1 MRANFFFLL
10 LLGIQL
16 FFFLLTFYVF
26 VFLKTVSDN
35 FKNYTPNN
43 GGAVTMCKYAGV
55 FIIGMRLLNYYAQT
69 KGNFET
75 KKIFSFVGAVVWGLC
90 GKFQTLLSL
99 CLPIHVLVFVKLIAS
114 FAGVIT
120 LATWE
125 DANPPYSY
133 VNLALQ
139 AAFTAGYIHQ
149 YSTMKDKNN

>member
-1 MRANFFFLL
+1 

-99 CLPIHVLVFVKLIAS
+99 CLPTCTTCFRQTNCILCRRHHLGHMGRRQSSI
-114 FAGVIT
+114 
-120 LATWE
+120 
-125 DANPPYSY
+125 
-133 VNLALQ
+133 
-139 AAFTAGYIHQ
+139 
-149 YSTMKDKNN
+149 

>member
-1 MRANFFFLL
+1 MTVLDTIDHVAGAGYAMQLL
-10 LLGIQL
+10 FMGEK
-16 FFFLLTFYVF
+16 FMN
-26 VFLKTVSDN
+26 DN

-43 GGAVTMCKYAGV
+43 GGAVNMCKYAGV

-75 KKIFSFVGAVVWGLC
+75 KKMFSFVGAVVWGLC
-90 GKFQTLLSL
+90 
-99 CLPIHVLVFVKLIAS
+99 
-114 FAGVIT
+114 GVIT

>member
-16 FFFLLTFYVF
+16 FFFLNFLCFCVF

-99 CLPIHVLVFVKLIAS
+99 CLPTCTTCFRQTNCILCRRHHLGHMGRRQSPIQLRQFSTPSRFYCWIHTSIFHD
-114 FAGVIT
+114 
-120 LATWE
+120 E
-125 DANPPYSY
+125 R
-133 VNLALQ
+133 
-139 AAFTAGYIHQ
+139 
-149 YSTMKDKNN
+149 

>member
-1 MRANFFFLL
+1 MTVLDTIDHVAGAGYALQLL
-10 LLGIQL
+10 FMGEK
-16 FFFLLTFYVF
+16 FM
-26 VFLKTVSDN
+26 SDN

-43 GGAVTMCKYAGV
+43 GGAVTMCKFAGV

-90 GKFQTLLSL
+90 
-99 CLPIHVLVFVKLIAS
+99 
-114 FAGVIT
+114 GVIT

>member
-1 MRANFFFLL
+1 MESSPSWFLPQNHKSIPGTITPESGVIWPGVEL
-10 LLGIQL
+10 WFWCKSL
-16 FFFLLTFYVF
+16 FPRKCRTFLAGVF

-90 GKFQTLLSL
+90 GKFQ
-99 CLPIHVLVFVKLIAS
+99 
-114 FAGVIT
+114 
-120 LATWE
+120 
-125 DANPPYSY
+125 N
-133 VNLALQ
+133 
-139 AAFTAGYIHQ
+139 AAFIVSSYLF
-149 YSTMKDKNN
+149 SSN

>member
-90 GKFQTLLSL
+90 GKFQTLLS
-99 CLPIHVLVFVKLIAS
+99 IVS
-114 FAGVIT
+114 
-120 LATWE
+120 
-125 DANPPYSY
+125 SY
-133 VNLALQ
+133 YLFSSN
-139 AAFTAGYIHQ
+139 
-149 YSTMKDKNN
+149 

>member
-1 MRANFFFLL
+1 LVLLFGVFVVSFKRCFHCVFLL
-10 LLGIQL
+10 
-16 FFFLLTFYVF
+16 
-26 VFLKTVSDN
+26 
-35 FKNYTPNN
+35 
-43 GGAVTMCKYAGV
+43 
-55 FIIGMRLLNYYAQT
+55 
-69 KGNFET
+69 
-75 KKIFSFVGAVVWGLC
+75 
-90 GKFQTLLSL
+90 
-99 CLPIHVLVFVKLIAS
+99 LVFVKLIAS

>member
-10 LLGIQL
+10 SLGIQL
-16 FFFLLTFYVF
+16 FFFLNFLCFLFF
-26 VFLKTVSDN
+26 VSLKTVSDN

-99 CLPIHVLVFVKLIAS
+99 CLPTTCFRQTNCILCRRHHLGHMGRRQSPIQLRQFSTPSRFYCWIHTSIFHD
-114 FAGVIT
+114 
-120 LATWE
+120 E
-125 DANPPYSY
+125 R
-133 VNLALQ
+133 
-139 AAFTAGYIHQ
+139 
-149 YSTMKDKNN
+149 